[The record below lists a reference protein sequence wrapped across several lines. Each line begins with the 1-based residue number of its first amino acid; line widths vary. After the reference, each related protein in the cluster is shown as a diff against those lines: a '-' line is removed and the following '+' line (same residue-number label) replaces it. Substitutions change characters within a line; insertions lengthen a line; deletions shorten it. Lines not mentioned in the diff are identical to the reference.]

1 MNQKLILLSRKE
13 QRGRFLD
20 AKKSAPITSQ
30 SPFFRHYS
38 TGAGYFK
45 SNSKL
50 CFSRHMLPCTCGKVV
65 KIRQCKIHNKP
76 CLAAAIAR
84 KKERALTCRILGQ
97 RLCKQ
102 RHQCHQSSP
111 AFLLPILGSCSF
123 LTVSFFWRITV
134 IIKLDEGTQ
143 HRNVM
148 ARKTVYKYSV
158 HVHRRNKG
166 GF

>member
-1 MNQKLILLSRKE
+1 MNQKLILLPRKE

-20 AKKSAPITSQ
+20 AKKSTPITSQ

-50 CFSRHMLPCTCGKVV
+50 CFSRHMLPCTCSKVV

-102 RHQCHQSSP
+102 RHRCHQSSP
-111 AFLLPILGSCSF
+111 AFLLPILGSCSL
-123 LTVSFFWRITV
+123 LTVRFFLENHCYCQTR
-134 IIKLDEGTQ
+134 
-143 HRNVM
+143 
-148 ARKTVYKYSV
+148 
-158 HVHRRNKG
+158 
-166 GF
+166 